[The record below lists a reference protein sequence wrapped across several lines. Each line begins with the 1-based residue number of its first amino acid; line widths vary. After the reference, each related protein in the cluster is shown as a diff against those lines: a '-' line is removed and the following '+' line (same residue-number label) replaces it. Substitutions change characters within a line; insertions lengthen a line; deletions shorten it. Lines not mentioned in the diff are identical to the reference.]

1 MPRRRSGHADQ
12 QRQTSCSYRMQCVR
26 EKLFSK
32 RVEPVYCTADMC
44 VTTNIHMS
52 IHYRPSSA
60 CSMLQSRSPLSPE
73 QTFLGLSCCVCLH
86 LIPRM
91 PAVWEIQGMC
101 SDIDDPER
109 ALYQDTEP
117 CLLARARI
125 ATNDHTRSE
134 GKLCCSRIHR
144 KYFRSE
150 YHAIAFVRRTRIG
163 QTFPRCAASL
173 QIHPACTPDPLQR
186 KQGQITDGTQ

>member
-91 PAVWEIQGMC
+91 PAVWKSKECALTSTIPKELCIKTRSRVSSPCKDCHERPHTIRGKALLFTYTSEVFSFRAPRHC
-101 SDIDDPER
+101 IRKADAHWSDIPTMR
-109 ALYQDTEP
+109 
-117 CLLARARI
+117 
-125 ATNDHTRSE
+125 
-134 GKLCCSRIHR
+134 G
-144 KYFRSE
+144 
-150 YHAIAFVRRTRIG
+150 
-163 QTFPRCAASL
+163 
-173 QIHPACTPDPLQR
+173 
-186 KQGQITDGTQ
+186 